1 MSIYTTT
8 LACWCNFFLT
18 LASLLFLKL
27 CIIYISSL
35 HNRACCGLFE
45 ITVPRLFIKLLYQN
59 HCTTLF
65 LLLDSIFIFWKN
77 VLPKCDESIFHPPL
91 YLKILPHILHVFLL
105 IPFSYISSLPFYNFL
120 SVLSFPVC
128 VCFLTLYSI
137 PIKNLRLYKK
147 RQYLAQ

>member
-1 MSIYTTT
+1 MLLCLYILLYIYT
-8 LACWCNFFLT
+8 LACWCNFFNT
-18 LASLLFLKL
+18 SQPTFLPSSSYL
-27 CIIYISSL
+27 SSL

-65 LLLDSIFIFWKN
+65 LLLDSIAYIYFLKN
-77 VLPKCDESIFHPPL
+77 VLPKCDESIYHPPL

-137 PIKNLRLYKK
+137 PKK
-147 RQYLAQ
+147 I